1 MILIES
7 LRCLKT
13 PIVVYDSKDYEFL
26 NNLKKNFNLNF
37 EVYFDSFIPFLDDY
51 LTFSLSNKNIDFE
64 NSKIYIFDSIES
76 VNKFFDNSISFSY
89 EKINFINSECKNLVF
104 LSSLINEKEVFLDS
118 SKKVFVSLKD
128 DPVIKRFKNRVII
141 RGITNFEKQ
150 NIEKNKIYY
159 HENLDTFNII
169 FKNLID
175 VRIFTS
181 INGLKISNIYLNNK
195 YFFVFIKYYEGY
207 SNLKILQILKKKFI
221 NITGI
226 LILDNDKIIDYFF
239 AYKPLNDKLIEIKN
253 NLYFISFFD
262 IKINKYNLKIRKDKH
277 FF

>member
-7 LRCLKT
+7 LRRLKT

-51 LTFSLSNKNIDFE
+51 LTFLLSNKNIDFE
-64 NSKIYIFDSIES
+64 NSKIYIFDSICS
-76 VNKFFDNSISFSY
+76 ISKYFDRSISFSY
-89 EKINFINSECKNLVF
+89 EKINFINRECKNLVF

-118 SKKVFVSLKD
+118 SKKVFISLKD
-128 DPVIKRFKNRVII
+128 DPIIKRFKNRVII

-159 HENLDTFNII
+159 NENLDTFNAI

-175 VRIFTS
+175 VRIFSS

-239 AYKPLNDKLIEIKN
+239 AYKQLNDKLIEIKN
-253 NLYFISFFD
+253 NVYFISFFD
-262 IKINKYNLKIRKDKH
+262 IKINKYNLKLRKDKH